1 MADKFF
7 GKLQDLRQT
16 IRDDINSGKNP
27 YKILLDVAKLLGE
40 ISGEDNYYSEIRDAV
55 GSVYGYALKERDV
68 LELELD
74 EVTARREKIQAALS
88 NENFSDD
95 VKQRIN
101 FALKRHDE
109 EIERLNSLIAAQ
121 KHLTAGV

>member
-7 GKLQDLRQT
+7 GKLQDMRQK
-16 IRDDINSGKNP
+16 IRDDINLAKNP
-27 YKILLDVAKLLGE
+27 YEILLDVAKTLGE
-40 ISGEDNYYSEIRDAV
+40 ISGEDIYYTEIRDAI
-55 GSVYGYALKERDV
+55 GSIYGYALKEKFV
-68 LELELD
+68 LKKELA
-74 EVTARREKIQAALS
+74 EVTARREKIQAALT

-109 EIERLNSLIAAQ
+109 EIQYLKSFINGAR
-121 KHLTAGV
+121 

>member
-7 GKLQDLRQT
+7 GKLQDLRQKL
-16 IRDDINSGKNP
+16 RDDIISGKNP
-27 YKILLDVAKLLGE
+27 YEILLDVAKSLGE

-55 GSVYGYALKERDV
+55 GSVYGYALKDKDV
-68 LELELD
+68 LEIELA

-88 NENFSDD
+88 NENFSED

-109 EIERLNSLIAAQ
+109 EIERLKSLISA
-121 KHLTAGV
+121 KNT

>member
-7 GKLQDLRQT
+7 GKLQDLRQI

-40 ISGEDNYYSEIRDAV
+40 ISGEDNYYFEIRDAV
-55 GSVYGYALKERDV
+55 ISIYGDALKNKDV
-68 LELELD
+68 LEIELA

-95 VKQRIN
+95 VKQRIS
-101 FALKRHDE
+101 FALKRHHE
-109 EIERLNSLIAAQ
+109 EIERINSLL
-121 KHLTAGV
+121 KS